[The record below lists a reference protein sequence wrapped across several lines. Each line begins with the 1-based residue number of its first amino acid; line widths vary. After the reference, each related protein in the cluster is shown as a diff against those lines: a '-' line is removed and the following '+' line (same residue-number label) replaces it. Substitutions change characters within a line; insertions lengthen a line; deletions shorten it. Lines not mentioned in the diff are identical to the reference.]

1 LIIDYWHF
9 ASRNWK
15 HLMFGVLLIALSSF
29 GQTFYISLFG
39 EHIRADYQLSNTGFG
54 TVYAL
59 ATVASAFTLTWVG
72 RWIDRTT
79 VKRFTI
85 GVALLLASACTL
97 MASSPNVAF
106 LAIALYMLRLGGQGL
121 MVHTAQTTMA
131 RSFHTNRGKALSIS
145 ALGFPLGEAFLPI
158 LVVTGMLQVG
168 WRTTWFFGAVTVI
181 AGAWAALR
189 FLPRKVAKARIEMP
203 KPLPGEAPP
212 ETLVLW
218 TDRRLWFTLPALL
231 ATPFV
236 GTGFFFHQ
244 ASLAQDKGWSLTW
257 VATCFVGYAIARAF
271 ALLAIGPIID
281 KYGAVRLLPFFLF
294 PLGFAAG
301 VLAIFTNSLAVPFY
315 LAAMGIS
322 AGISSVMATSLW
334 VELYGVQHLA
344 RVRSSVAAADVVA
357 SGLSPVA
364 MGWLI
369 DHGIPVSKQAILC
382 VGGLVFV
389 SLLSRRVRRLMP
401 APAMPA

>member
-15 HLMFGVLLIALSSF
+15 HLAFGVLLVALSSF

-39 EHIRADYQLSNTGFG
+39 EHLRADYRLSNTGFG
-54 TVYAL
+54 SVYAL

-97 MASSPNVAF
+97 MALSPNVAV

-158 LVVTGMLQVG
+158 LVVTGMLLVG
-168 WRTTWFFGAVTVI
+168 WRTTWIFGGVAVI
-181 AGAWAALR
+181 AGTWVALR
-189 FLPRKVAKARIEMP
+189 FLPRKVAKARIELP
-203 KPLPGEAPP
+203 KHIPGAPP
-212 ETLVLW
+212 HETLVLW

-236 GTGFFFHQ
+236 ATGFFFHQ

-257 VATCFVGYAIARAF
+257 VATCFVGYAVARAF
-271 ALLAIGPIID
+271 ALLGIGPIID
-281 KYGAVRLLPFFLF
+281 KYGAIRILPFFLF

-301 VLAIFTNSLAVPFY
+301 VLAVFTDSLAVPFY
-315 LAAMGIS
+315 LAAMGVS

-344 RVRSSVAAADVVA
+344 RVRSSVAAADVLA

-369 DHGIPVSKQAILC
+369 DLGIPVSKQAILC
-382 VGGLVFV
+382 MGGLVFV
-389 SLLSRRVRRLMP
+389 SLLSRRVGRLTS
-401 APAMPA
+401 APAVPA